1 MPRAKSAA
9 RTADSKIPVS
19 SLRLRY
25 LPFDCLKELAG
36 LQADEQ
42 EQREVAELLA
52 GLNGEP

>member
-1 MPRAKSAA
+1 MPRAKSAS
-9 RTADSKIPVS
+9 RTSDSNIPVS

-25 LPFDCLKELAG
+25 FPFDRLKELAS

-42 EQREVAELLA
+42 EQRDIAELLA